1 MVAEA
6 CCFMTFKQINW
17 NNYLKRNQNDPH
29 QSFELLDQYLIN
41 IVRKRKLLKNSKYLY
56 QTKGIL
62 KSIKVKN
69 KTSVLQVYW
78 PTEKE

>member
-29 QSFELLDQYLIN
+29 QSFELLDQLFDKHCPKKKI
-41 IVRKRKLLKNSKYLY
+41 
-56 QTKGIL
+56 TKKQQISL
-62 KSIKVKN
+62 PN
-69 KTSVLQVYW
+69 
-78 PTEKE
+78 